1 MSMIPKSHPRYDSL
15 MKREKIIEGFKK
27 GIVAHAGLIAHGRGE
42 TFDYLIGERSEDF
55 ALKAEKAA
63 VAKMLLAKNAVI
75 SVNGNVTALAAKEI
89 IELADAVGAKI
100 EVNLFYR
107 TEERVRR
114 IVKEFKKFGR
124 NILGENPDAKIPNLE
139 HSRALCTKGG
149 IYSADVVLVP
159 LEDGDRTKALRDMGK
174 FVITIDLNPL
184 SRTAQ
189 TAQITIVDELT
200 RAVKNMIEFAKN
212 IDINEAKKI
221 VNEYNN
227 YSVLANSL
235 KHIKERLEKLSEN
248 LQSSSGLK
256 T

>member
-1 MSMIPKSHPRYDSL
+1 MIPKSHPRYESL
-15 MKREKIIEGFKK
+15 MKREKIIDGFKK
-27 GIVAHAGLIAHGRGE
+27 GIVAYAGLIAHSRGE

-55 ALKAEKAA
+55 ALEAERAA

-89 IELADAVGAKI
+89 IELADAVEANI

-107 TEERVRR
+107 TEERIKNIVEEFRR
-114 IVKEFKKFGR
+114 LGK
-124 NILGENPDAKIPNLE
+124 NILGANPNAKIPNLE
-139 HSRALCTKGG
+139 HSRALCTKNG

-189 TAQITIVDELT
+189 TAHITIVDELT
-200 RAVKNMIEFAKN
+200 RAVKNMIEITKN
-212 IDINEAKKI
+212 MDMEEAKKAI
-221 VNEYNN
+221 EEYNN
-227 YSVLANSL
+227 YTILAKSL
-235 KHIKERLEKLSEN
+235 EHIKKRLEMLAKQ

>member
-1 MSMIPKSHPRYDSL
+1 MIPKSHPRYESL

-42 TFDYLIGERSEDF
+42 TFDYLIGEKSEDF
-55 ALKAEKAA
+55 AIEAERAA

-75 SVNGNVTALAAKEI
+75 SVNGNVTALAAEEI
-89 IELADAVGAKI
+89 IELADLLNAKI

-107 TEERVRR
+107 TDDRVRK
-114 IVKEFKKFGR
+114 IVEEFKKLGKD
-124 NILGENPDAKIPNLE
+124 ILGEHPDAKIPNLD
-139 HSRALCTKGG
+139 HARALCTKEG

-159 LEDGDRTKALRDMGK
+159 LEDGDRTKALKDVGK

-189 TAQITIVDELT
+189 TTDITIVDELT
-200 RAVKNMIEFAKN
+200 RAVKNMISFAKE
-212 IDINEAKKI
+212 IKREDAVEILKR
-221 VNEYNN
+221 YNN
-227 YSVLANSL
+227 HITLANSL
-235 KHIKERLEKLSEN
+235 EHIKRRLEVLSSN

>member
-1 MSMIPKSHPRYDSL
+1 MIPKSHPRYESL

-55 ALKAEKAA
+55 ALEAEKVA

-75 SVNGNVTALAAKEI
+75 SVNGNVTALAAKEV
-89 IELADAVGAKI
+89 IELADNIGAKI

-107 TEERVRR
+107 TEERIKKIVEEFRR
-114 IVKEFKKFGR
+114 LGKD
-124 NILGENPDAKIPNLE
+124 ILGEEPDAKIPNLE
-139 HSRALCTKGG
+139 HSRALCTKDG

-189 TAQITIVDELT
+189 TANITIVDELT
-200 RAVKNMIEFAKN
+200 RAVKNMIDFAKN
-212 IDINEAKKI
+212 MNVEEAKKE
-221 VNEYNN
+221 VEGYNN
-227 YSVLANSL
+227 YTTLAKSL
-235 KHIKERLEKLSEN
+235 EHIKKRLENLSME